1 MIHLNL
7 LNRRSGIGRQPLV
20 ISCIKKG
27 PIPKAKV
34 IKPSIDQTG
43 NLPRLS
49 ETFEGESENRR
60 AAAAINTKMTI
71 NALHINMHQL
81 SVHIDQQGHII

>member
-7 LNRRSGIGRQPLV
+7 LNRRSVIGRQPLV

-27 PIPKAKV
+27 SIPKAKI
-34 IKPSIDQTG
+34 IKPPIDQTG

-49 ETFEGESENRR
+49 ETFEEESENRR
-60 AAAAINTKMTI
+60 TAAAINTKMTI
-71 NALHINMHQL
+71 NALHINMHEL